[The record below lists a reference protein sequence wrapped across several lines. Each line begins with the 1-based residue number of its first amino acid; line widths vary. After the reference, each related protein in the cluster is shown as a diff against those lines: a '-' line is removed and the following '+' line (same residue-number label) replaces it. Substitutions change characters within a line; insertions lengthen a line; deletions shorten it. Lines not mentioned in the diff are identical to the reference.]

1 MKFILFCGCRWKWRV
16 IIAVNFSNLS
26 YWKEEAWK
34 ISGHQRDSNPWP
46 PWHPLLMMNCV
57 KTLSKW
63 MWNHERRH
71 FRKDNKTSLVKTF
84 TMWQLRVK
92 LESLHILET
101 RTYKGSQGW
110 CCHNSLLIKPVN
122 TKLLML
128 GTRQV
133 LQRLPAVILFGEKVS
148 PARAFVFSKLY
159 HFWTKLLIL
168 LLSLFFLEEI
178 NSRGSQWGLLAYITI
193 LC

>member
-1 MKFILFCGCRWKWRV
+1 
-16 IIAVNFSNLS
+16 
-26 YWKEEAWK
+26 
-34 ISGHQRDSNPWP
+34 
-46 PWHPLLMMNCV
+46 MNCV

-84 TMWQLRVK
+84 KMWQLRVK

-101 RTYKGSQGW
+101 RTYKGSQSW

-133 LQRLPAVILFGEKVS
+133 LQRLPAVILFGKKVS

-159 HFWTKLLIL
+159 YFWTKLLIL
-168 LLSLFFLEEI
+168 LLLSLFFRGNNLTRQPVRSFSLHYHIMLKWAHVTWITVAGI
-178 NSRGSQWGLLAYITI
+178 NKASKVNR
-193 LC
+193 